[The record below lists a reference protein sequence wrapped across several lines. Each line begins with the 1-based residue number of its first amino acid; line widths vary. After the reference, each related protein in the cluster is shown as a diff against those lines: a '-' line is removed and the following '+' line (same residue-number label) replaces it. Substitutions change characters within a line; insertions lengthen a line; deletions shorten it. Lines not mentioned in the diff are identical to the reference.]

1 MKQFLFTLI
10 AATSTLQMSA
20 QQIHV
25 DFESPASYRG
35 IGVYD
40 TWSESPFR
48 TGKLKGNAAVV
59 ANFTASDATK
69 VGNKSKQILGV
80 QRSRFGS
87 NTFGVRVDLPQTFE
101 LIPEVKYVH
110 VKMYNPQTTK
120 VMLVGLGKRTDRPG
134 QSADT
139 EQFWVYAENPLLTNQ
154 WCDAVF
160 PIKGNGG
167 IEIHSLV
174 FVPDCNS
181 PHALQADFTA
191 YIDDIEVSSQNQPRI
206 NATPSK
212 PFAPQAGPVK
222 FVTLTAGSRNGYLTD
237 EKNGELTS
245 SLVPRAK
252 SFVVKAHPAPGFKLD
267 YLMVRYTDITTG
279 KTVETRVEAAKF
291 AADGSFTIPA
301 EWMSGNILL
310 EGQFA
315 STEK

>member
-1 MKQFLFTLI
+1 MKHIFFTLI
-10 AATSTLQMSA
+10 AAMSTLQMSA
-20 QQIHV
+20 QQIQV
-25 DFESPASYRG
+25 DFETPSSYRG

-40 TWSESPFR
+40 TWAESPFR

-59 ANFTASDATK
+59 PNFTASDALK
-69 VGNKSKQILGV
+69 VGNKSQHILGI

-87 NTFGVRVDLPQTFE
+87 NTFGVRVDLPQSFE
-101 LIPEVKYVH
+101 LTPEVKYVH
-110 VKMYNPQTTK
+110 VKMLNPHTTK

-139 EQFWVYAENPLLTNQ
+139 EQFWVYADNRLLTNQ

-160 PIKGNGG
+160 PVKGSGG

-191 YIDDIEVSSQNQPRI
+191 YIDDIEVNGQSEPRI
-206 NATPSK
+206 NAASSK
-212 PFAPQAGPVK
+212 VLPPKTGPVK
-222 FVTLTAGSRNGYLTD
+222 FITLTAGSRNGYLTD
-237 EKNGELTS
+237 EKGGELTS
-245 SLVPRAK
+245 NLVPRGK

-267 YLMVRYTDITTG
+267 YLMVRYTDIASG

-291 AADGSFTIPA
+291 AADGSFALPS
-301 EWMSGNILL
+301 EWMSGNVLL